1 MSPCRK
7 GNSGGPDGTQI
18 AFTITQAG
26 RQTLAIIRK
35 DGGTPKSLDLMPAG
49 TRFPSWAPDGKS
61 QLFHRMQTSQDPFA
75 IYSLELASGHATEMP
90 GSRGLTDPVFSP
102 DGSYVAAQADDDD
115 RKLML
120 FDFQTRQWTHLV
132 TAHTLFGVYW
142 SRDGSWLYYQDV
154 FGGVEQPI
162 YRIHIPDRRVER
174 VTTTAHS
181 CVATFEITRSRPW
194 LPTIRPSS
202 AWRAPLP
209 TFMP

>member
-1 MSPCRK
+1 M
-7 GNSGGPDGTQI
+7 
-18 AFTITQAG
+18 
-26 RQTLAIIRK
+26 AIIRK